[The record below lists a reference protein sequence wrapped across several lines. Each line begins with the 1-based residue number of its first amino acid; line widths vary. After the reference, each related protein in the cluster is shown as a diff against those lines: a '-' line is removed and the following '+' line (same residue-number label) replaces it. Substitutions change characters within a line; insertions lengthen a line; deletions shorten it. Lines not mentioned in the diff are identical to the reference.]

1 MARLKAAEWQD
12 AGRGRLAY
20 SQDMVKRVT
29 ARWDGELDFEG
40 ADEAGATVSMSQSDE
55 AFGPASLV
63 LAALAGCT
71 GMDVVSI
78 MGKKQVGFDA
88 YRVEV
93 EAEQR
98 RDYPRLF
105 TRITVVHIVAG
116 ANIEDEAVARSIEL
130 SARKYCVV
138 GASLAS
144 GDAEIRHRMRIT
156 DERGERSGE
165 CLTIGPQSKGLSHD
179 EDA

>member
-1 MARLKAAEWQD
+1 MTKHIN
-12 AGRGRLAY
+12 
-20 SQDMVKRVT
+20 
-29 ARWDGELDFEG
+29 ARWKGELEFEG
-40 ADEAGATVSMSQSDE
+40 GDEVGAIVPMSQSDE

-78 MGKKQVGFDA
+78 MGKKQVGFDS
-88 YRVEV
+88 YRVELD
-93 EAEQR
+93 AEQR

-105 TRITVVHIVAG
+105 TSITVEHVVTG
-116 ANIEDEAVARSIEL
+116 SNIEDKAVARSIEL

-144 GDAEIRHRMRIT
+144 GDAEIKHRMRIT
-156 DERGERSGE
+156 DEGGERSRE
-165 CLTIGPQSKGLSHD
+165 CLTVGPHGKGLSHNPK
-179 EDA
+179 A

>member
-1 MARLKAAEWQD
+1 MLT
-12 AGRGRLAY
+12 Y
-20 SQDMVKRVT
+20 SWDMTKHIS
-29 ARWDGELDFEG
+29 ARWNGELEFEG
-40 ADEAGATVSMSQSDE
+40 ADEAGAIVPMSQSDE

-78 MGKKQVGFDA
+78 MGKKQVGFDG
-88 YRVEV
+88 YHVEL

-105 TRITVVHIVAG
+105 IRITVEHVVTGSH
-116 ANIEDEAVARSIEL
+116 IEDKAVARSIEL

-156 DERGERSGE
+156 DDAGERSQD
-165 CLTIGPQSKGLSHD
+165 CLTVGPRGKGLAHTG
-179 EDA
+179 DA